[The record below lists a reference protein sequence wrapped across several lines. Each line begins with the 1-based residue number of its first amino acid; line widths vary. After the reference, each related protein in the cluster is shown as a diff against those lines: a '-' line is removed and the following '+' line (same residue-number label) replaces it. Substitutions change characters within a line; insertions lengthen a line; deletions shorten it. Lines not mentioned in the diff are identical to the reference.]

1 MEESLNTALARYTT
15 LKVGGP
21 ANRLC
26 HPTNTDELIGLLDKL
41 NKEGEPWFIL
51 GGGSNLLVSSEG
63 FAGSV
68 IRMTQMQRMVRTG
81 EDMIEAEAGVRL
93 PHLAKFA
100 AQVGLSGLE
109 FAVGIPGT
117 VGGAAVMNAGAHGSC
132 IAEVTESVTV
142 LDTTTWKLVTL
153 NRDEMKF
160 EYRRSGIDPSKHV
173 VVSSVYRLKPDV
185 AANIQERTQHN
196 EDYRWK
202 TQPLGWPNAGS
213 TFKNPDPKR
222 SAGLLLDQAGA
233 KHLKEGNAAVSA
245 IHANFVINLG
255 GATSQ
260 EVTGLLARMQEAV
273 YEQFSVRLHP
283 EWKTLGKFSGAE
295 QQIWSDKA

>member
-1 MEESLNTALARYTT
+1 MEESFNIALARFTT

-26 HPTNTDELIGLLDKL
+26 HPANTDQLIAIIDQL
-41 NKEGEPWFIL
+41 NKAGERWFVL

-63 FAGSV
+63 FEGTV
-68 IRMTQMQRMVRTG
+68 IRMTQMQRIERRGDDV
-81 EDMIEAEAGVRL
+81 IEADAGVRL

-100 AQVGLSGLE
+100 AQIGLSGLE

-117 VGGAAVMNAGAHGSC
+117 VGGAAVMNAGAHGSSMSE
-132 IAEVTESVTV
+132 ITESVTIF
-142 LDTTTWKLVTL
+142 DTTSGRLSTL
-153 NRDEMKF
+153 SNQELKF
-160 EYRRSGIDPSKHV
+160 EYRRSGIDPAKHIV
-173 VVSSVYRLKPDV
+173 ISSTYRLRPDV
-185 AANIQERTQHN
+185 AANIQERTAHN

-222 SAGLLLDQAGA
+222 SAGLLLDQSGA

-260 EVTGLLARMQEAV
+260 EITALLAKMQTAV

-283 EWKTLGKFSGAE
+283 EWKTLGKFTVAE
-295 QQIWSDKA
+295 QTIWSDKS